1 MDRQHVTCGAEA
13 AGHHRNKGI
22 RHLTVRPRSDLQDRT
37 TWNKASRD
45 QQKESNQRI
54 MYMHVYITDACAYK
68 KNSFDDRLRLRD
80 QMTTPVK

>member
-1 MDRQHVTCGAEA
+1 MDRQHVTCGAEV

-22 RHLTVRPRSDLQDRT
+22 QHLTVRPRSDLQDRT

-54 MYMHVYITDACAYK
+54 MYMHVHTRKIPLMIAYVSK
-68 KNSFDDRLRLRD
+68 IR
-80 QMTTPVK
+80 